1 MTDGAAASLNSTSP
15 MRIFLTGA
23 TGYIGSAVLDSLMRA
38 GHHVTALVRGAEAT
52 ARLRARGVTP
62 VVGDLAEPATYR
74 GAASLCEGAIH
85 AASES
90 SARGPE
96 LDRLAIETFL
106 AHAKGFFIY
115 TSGVWVLG
123 NSKEATEESAVNPA
137 EHVCWR
143 PPHERIVLDGATNGL
158 RTLVV
163 RPGIVYGG
171 SRGIVADLLKD
182 AANGLVRVIGTGDNH
197 WALVY
202 RSRPRRP
209 VRAPGERA
217 GCLRHLPRDGPRRRD
232 RRRDRRGRH
241 RRDDNPAGREA
252 RSDRGS
258 SKEAEK
264 LRRCAEPRPD
274 RAQPP
279 RALARL
285 GAVAALGVGERS
297 PSDRGIPP
305 WEGSRLGSPKG
316 LRYRAALLEQISLR

>member
-1 MTDGAAASLNSTSP
+1 

-74 GAASLCEGAIH
+74 AAAALCEGAIH

-96 LDRLAIETFL
+96 LDRLAIETL
-106 AHAKGFFIY
+106 LTHAKGFFIY

-137 EHVCWR
+137 EHVSWR
-143 PPHERIVLDGATNGL
+143 PPHERLVLDGAANGL
-158 RTLVV
+158 RTVVV

-182 AANGLVRVIGTGDNH
+182 AANGLVRVIGPGDNH

-202 RSRPRRP
+202 DRDLGDLYARLASEPDASGIFHATDHGDETVGEIVEAVIAAMTTRPAVRHVPIEEARKKLKSYAEALNLDQIVRSHRARALGWAPSLHSVSGNVRRLI
-209 VRAPGERA
+209 EEF
-217 GCLRHLPRDGPRRRD
+217 
-232 RRRDRRGRH
+232 RRG
-241 RRDDNPAGREA
+241 
-252 RSDRGS
+252 
-258 SKEAEK
+258 KEA
-264 LRRCAEPRPD
+264 A
-274 RAQPP
+274 
-279 RALARL
+279 
-285 GAVAALGVGERS
+285 
-297 PSDRGIPP
+297 
-305 WEGSRLGSPKG
+305 
-316 LRYRAALLEQISLR
+316 